1 MKQRLTQTRR
11 ATLMNS
17 ISASSNDSATDGSLF
32 SVGQIRLAEL
42 SVFNWGSFSGLH
54 TATIDP
60 FGTLITGDNGS
71 GKSTLIDGLMA
82 LLLPAGR
89 ATFNVAAAQGDRSD
103 RTLLSYMRGSYGS
116 VHDGSGTR
124 VKSKREGSVVTGL
137 RALYRADDGS
147 CITLAALFWT
157 TQSSNALSDVKRVY
171 VIAKRNFLLK
181 ELLDAFGEGNARSLK
196 QWLRNDPAITN
207 CDDHFSDYQE
217 LYRKRLYM
225 DNRNAPALLSRALG
239 LKKIDDLTGL
249 IRELVLEPSTVK
261 DDARKVVD
269 EFSDLVATHNQLIDA
284 REQKQHLSKL
294 PELEQGLKQAEKALS
309 RLMSERDGLAA
320 YFGELC
326 YQLWSKKIAG
336 LQLALK
342 DLSLLIKQITEQE
355 SEADLLAEQRHEDYI
370 KAGGGRIETLK
381 NELKTITEQL
391 STVTIRS
398 SSYQADARAL
408 GLNDQLLEAQF
419 IDNQSQVEKRLGDIR
434 SDNREAQDSFA
445 EVSGQLG
452 LYQTREKETEKE
464 ITEIT
469 ARPDS
474 NIDVRFQQLRD
485 ELVESLG
492 FNREQCVFIGEL
504 IDVNEEHRHWQ
515 GAIERALGGLRTTL
529 AVPAD
534 HFSMVTR
541 WLNTRHTGL
550 HVRVQVVREYTDH
563 TDFKSNGFLRK
574 LIWRKH
580 PYREWL
586 KKHLSRFDLQCVS
599 STEELD
605 VTPFSMTQQGLMHM
619 DKGRFEKK
627 DQHRIDDRRR
637 WQLGFSNKSR
647 LAILHYDKKELTQQ
661 IAETLRLVEK
671 AREELDA
678 ISKQESLWEKLREYQ
693 WHEIDAPRWQSK
705 VTRIKKDLQLLEQ
718 AGSNLE
724 KARQRW
730 EQSKQDLAEI
740 RITKE
745 EHKIHQGELKGKL
758 DDADEQRQS
767 AADAAALGLDDSVRE
782 LLDKRVRDLQEN
794 DLEKVSLLEHQFRQ
808 DVEKLL
814 EKVRTDKSR
823 YENTAT
829 GIMSSFRQKWEV
841 IAVDWRCDIVSLED
855 YLEHLRQLE
864 EEGLPHLVEQFTE
877 RLNKHATQSLARIR
891 QRLDSERDDILER
904 IDTINQVL
912 TRTEFKPGSHLK
924 LGAKTERYPHVI
936 QFNRHVSTV
945 LSQATSEDHE
955 ARFQQLK
962 LVVEI
967 LEKASNP
974 TTASTLESMR
984 LLDPRYQMSFYA
996 EELDAKTHEV
1006 RDVLKSSSG
1015 KSGGEKESFAGTIV
1029 AASLA
1034 YVLTPDGYDRPV
1046 YSTVFLDEAFS
1057 NTAEAVSRRV
1067 LRVFKEL
1074 HIHVNLI
1081 TPYKNLNLA
1090 RESARSLL
1098 IAERD
1103 QEKHE
1108 SHLCEVTWEE
1118 VDRRL
1123 KEERE
1128 RKTKI
1133 EAQALGIETN
1143 RIESHVI
1150 EPHATKPGVEIETD
1164 EEIDQVIDGG
1174 R

>member
-1 MKQRLTQTRR
+1 
-11 ATLMNS
+11 MNS
-17 ISASSNDSATDGSLF
+17 NSVSSNDLLTSRSLF

-42 SVFNWGSFSGLH
+42 SVYNWGSFHHLH

-60 FGTLITGDNGS
+60 FGTLVTGDNGA

-103 RTLLSYMRGSYGS
+103 RTLLSYMRGSFGS
-116 VHDGSGTR
+116 VHEGSGTR
-124 VKSKREGSVVTGL
+124 VKSKREGPVVTGL
-137 RALYRADDGS
+137 RALYQGDDGS

-157 TQSSNALSDVKRVY
+157 TQSSNALADVKRVY
-171 VIAKRNFLLK
+171 IVARRNLLLK
-181 ELLDAFGEGNARSLK
+181 EILDAFGEGNARSLK
-196 QWLRNDPAITN
+196 QWLRNDSFITN
-207 CDDHFSDYQE
+207 CDDRFSDYQE
-217 LYRKRLYM
+217 LYRKSLYM

-284 REQKQHLSKL
+284 REQKEHLSKL
-294 PELEQGLKQAEKALS
+294 PELEQGLRYAEKTLR

-320 YFGELC
+320 YFGEIC
-326 YQLWSKKIAG
+326 YQLWSKKIAA
-336 LQLALK
+336 LQLVLK
-342 DLSLLIKQITEQE
+342 YLSLLIKQVSEQE
-355 SEADLLAEQRHEDYI
+355 SEADLLVEQCHEDYI
-370 KAGGGRIETLK
+370 KAGGDRIEALK
-381 NELKTITEQL
+381 NELKSAEARMNSII
-391 STVTIRS
+391 IRS
-398 SSYQADARAL
+398 SSYQKDAQAL
-408 GLNDQLLEAQF
+408 NLDEALSENVF
-419 IDNQSQVEKRLGDIR
+419 LDNQAKVESSLGGLEDDKR
-434 SDNREAQDSFA
+434 SAQNKFA
-445 EVSGQLG
+445 QIGGELSNL
-452 LYQTREKETEKE
+452 QTKQKTIE
-464 ITEIT
+464 TEIT
-469 ARPDS
+469 AIQARPDS

-492 FNREQCVFIGEL
+492 FDREQCVFIGEL
-504 IDVNEEHRHWQ
+504 IDVNEEQRHWQ
-515 GAIERALGGLRTTL
+515 GAIERALGGLCTTL

-550 HVRVQVVREYTDH
+550 HVRVQVVRETAGQA
-563 TDFKSNGFLRK
+563 DFKTRGFLKK
-574 LIWRKH
+574 LVWRKH

-586 KKHLSRFDLQCVS
+586 KKHLSRFDLHCVS

-605 VTPFSMTQQGLMHM
+605 VTPFSITRQGLMHM

-627 DQHRIDDRRR
+627 DQHKIDDRRR

-647 LAILHYDKKELTQQ
+647 LAILHNDKRGLTQQ

-671 AREELDA
+671 AREDLDA
-678 ISKQESLWEKLREYQ
+678 INRRESLWEKLRDYQ
-693 WHEIDAPRWQSK
+693 WDEINAPWWEAK
-705 VTRIKKDLQLLEQ
+705 VSRMQKDLQALEQ
-718 AGSNLE
+718 AGSDLD

-730 EQSKQDLAEI
+730 EQKKQDLADI
-740 RITKE
+740 RTTKE
-745 EHKIHQGELKGKL
+745 QHKVREGALKEKSA
-758 DDADEQRQS
+758 DADQQRQL
-767 AADAAALGLDDSVRE
+767 AADAAAHGLEDAVRE
-782 LLDKRVRDLQEN
+782 LLDRRVDSLQEN
-794 DLEKVSLLEHQFRQ
+794 DLDKVSSLEHKFSQHI
-808 DVEKLL
+808 EKSL
-814 EKVRTDKSR
+814 EKYRGEKSR
-823 YENTAT
+823 AENTST

-841 IAVDWRCDIVSLED
+841 IAADWRCDIASLED

-864 EEGLPHLVEQFTE
+864 EEGLPHLVEQFIG
-877 RLNKHATQSLARIR
+877 RLNKHATQSLARI
-891 QRLDSERDDILER
+891 QQQLESERDEIIER
-904 IDTINQVL
+904 IDIINRVL
-912 TRTEFKPGSHLK
+912 TRTEFRPGSHLK
-924 LGAKTERYPHVI
+924 LGTKKEKYPHVQLFEQYI
-936 QFNRHVSTV
+936 RKV

-962 LVVEI
+962 LVVEV

-974 TTASTLESMR
+974 TTAGTLESLR
-984 LLDPRYQMSFYA
+984 LLDPRYQMSFFA

-1006 RDVLKSSSG
+1006 RDVLASSSG

-1067 LRVFKEL
+1067 LRVFREL

-1118 VDRRL
+1118 IDRRL
-1123 KEERE
+1123 KSERE
-1128 RKTKI
+1128 RKTRL
-1133 EAQALGIETN
+1133 EAQAHGIET
-1143 RIESHVI
+1143 
-1150 EPHATKPGVEIETD
+1150 HAIKSGVETE
-1164 EEIDQVIDGG
+1164 QGIDGG
-1174 R
+1174 L

>member
-1 MKQRLTQTRR
+1 MNAPRTDKSS
-11 ATLMNS
+11 AENTLKG
-17 ISASSNDSATDGSLF
+17 AGFGDSLF
-32 SVGQIRLAEL
+32 NIGQIRLAEL
-42 SVFNWGSFSGLH
+42 SVFNWGSFNGLH
-54 TATIDP
+54 TAAIDSH
-60 FGTLITGDNGS
+60 GTLVTGDNGS
-71 GKSTLIDGLMA
+71 GKSTFIDGLMV

-116 VHDGSGTR
+116 AHDGSGIR
-124 VKSKREGSVVTGL
+124 VKNKREGAVVTGL
-137 RALYRADDGS
+137 RAFYLGDDGS
-147 CITLAALFWT
+147 CITLAAIFWT

-171 VIAKRNFLLK
+171 VIAKRKLALK
-181 ELLDAFGEGNARSLK
+181 EILDAFGEGNARSLK
-196 QWLRNDPAITN
+196 QWLRNDPAITC
-207 CDDHFSDYQE
+207 CDDRFSDYQE
-217 LYRKRLYM
+217 LYRKLLHM
-225 DNRNAPALLSRALG
+225 DNKNAPALLSRALG

-284 REQKQHLSKL
+284 RKKKDLLIKL
-294 PELEQGLKQAEKALS
+294 PALEKALKHAEHELGS
-309 RLMSERDGLAA
+309 LMNERDGLAT
-320 YFGELC
+320 YFAELR
-326 YQLWSKKIAG
+326 YQLWSKKAAA

-342 DLSLLIKQITEQE
+342 ELSLLIKQISEQE
-355 SEADLLAEQRHEDYI
+355 ADANTAVEQRHEDYI
-370 KAGGGRIETLK
+370 KAGGDRIEILK
-381 NELKTITEQL
+381 NSLNQASEQFDR
-391 STVTIRS
+391 VTIRS
-398 SSYQADARAL
+398 SSYQEDARTL
-408 GLNDQLLEAQF
+408 GLNEQLVESQF
-419 IDNQSQVEKRLGDIR
+419 ITNQSQVEERLSRIKD
-434 SDNREAQDSFA
+434 DNRVAQDRFA
-445 EVSGQLG
+445 ELSGQLSF
-452 LYQTREKETEKE
+452 YQAGTKETEKE
-464 ITEIT
+464 MAEIA

-485 ELVESLG
+485 ELIESLG
-492 FNREQCVFIGEL
+492 IDREKCIFIAEL
-504 IDVNEEHRHWQ
+504 IDVHEQHRHWQ

-550 HVRVQVVREYTDH
+550 HVRIQVVREHSAH
-563 TDFKSNGFLRK
+563 TDFKNNGFLRK
-574 LIWRKH
+574 LVWRKH

-586 KKHLSRFDLQCVS
+586 KKHLSRFDLQCVL

-605 VTPFSMTQQGLMHM
+605 VTAFSMTQQGLMHM
-619 DKGRFEKK
+619 EKGRFEKK
-627 DQHRIDDRRR
+627 DQHKIDDRRR

-647 LAILHYDKKELTQQ
+647 LAILHNDKKTLTQQ
-661 IAETLRLVEK
+661 VAETLGLVEN
-671 AREELDA
+671 ARENLDT
-678 ISKQESLWEKLREYQ
+678 INKRESLWKKLREYH
-693 WHEIDAPRWQSK
+693 WNEINAPYWQLK
-705 VTRIKKDLQLLEQ
+705 VSRMQKYLQALEQ
-718 AGSNLE
+718 AGSDLD
-724 KARQRW
+724 KARHRW
-730 EQSKQDLAEI
+730 EQAKYELTTI
-740 RITKE
+740 RTIKE
-745 EHKIHQGELKGKL
+745 QHNRREGESRGKL
-758 DDADEQRQS
+758 DDAEEQRKL
-767 AADAAALGLDDSVRE
+767 AMAAAKHGLENVARE
-782 LLDKRVRDLQEN
+782 LLNKRVGTLQEN
-794 DLEKVSLLEHQFRQ
+794 DLKKISSLEYQFRQ
-808 DVEKLL
+808 DIEKSL
-814 EKVRTDKSR
+814 EKHRAEKSGC
-823 YENTAT
+823 EHKAI
-829 GIMSSFRQKWEV
+829 GIMSSFSQKWEV
-841 IAVDWRCDIVSLED
+841 IAADWRSDILSLND

-891 QRLDSERDDILER
+891 QRLDSERDDILEK

-912 TRTEFKPGSHLK
+912 TRTEFRPGSHLK
-924 LGAKTERYPHVI
+924 LGAKTEKYPHVI
-936 QFNRHVSTV
+936 EFNRHVLTV

-984 LLDPRYQMSFYA
+984 LLDPRYLMSFYA
-996 EELDAKTHEV
+996 EELDAKTHEI
-1006 RDVLKSSSG
+1006 RDVLESSSG

-1067 LRVFKEL
+1067 LKVFKAL

-1103 QEKHE
+1103 PEKHE

-1123 KEERE
+1123 EEERE

-1133 EAQALGIETN
+1133 EAQALGVKIDA
-1143 RIESHVI
+1143 S
-1150 EPHATKPGVEIETD
+1150 VENS
-1164 EEIDQVIDGG
+1164 QVFDRGF
-1174 R
+1174 